1 MAAMMLRFLLAAP
14 YAKPP
19 ACANLKSRSTST
31 PGGPMPYLSEA
42 AAAAGPADKEPRTE
56 RGRKTLLRRLIEAAG
71 EFGERGYHEAAITG
85 ITQRAGVALGTFYT
99 YFGSKEEV
107 FRALVR
113 EMSRATRAHVAEAV
127 KAAPDRLAAERIGL
141 EAFIAFV
148 RRQPALYRIIEEAQF
163 VAHDV
168 YREHYLTF
176 ADAYRRGLAAARGRG
191 EIADGPDEPRAWAL
205 IGMSVFLGMRYG
217 IWDEDL
223 SPGEV
228 ADAAI
233 ALVSEGLRKR
243 GP

>member
-1 MAAMMLRFLLAAP
+1 MVYSSAASA
-14 YAKPP
+14 
-19 ACANLKSRSTST
+19 S
-31 PGGPMPYLSEA
+31 
-42 AAAAGPADKEPRTE
+42 ADKEPRTE
-56 RGRKTLLRRLIEAAG
+56 RGRKTLRRLLEAAAA
-71 EFGERGYHEAAITG
+71 EFGERGYHDAAITG

-99 YFGSKEEV
+99 YFESKEEV

-113 EMSRATRAHVAEAV
+113 DMSRATRAHVAEAV
-127 KAAPDRLAAERIGL
+127 KGAPDRLAAERLGL

-148 RRQPALYRIIEEAQF
+148 RQHPELYRIVEEAQF
-163 VAHDV
+163 VAEDV

-176 ADAYRRGLAAARGRG
+176 VDGYSRNLAGARERG

-217 IWDEDL
+217 IWNRDL

-228 ADAAI
+228 ADVAI

-243 GP
+243 ET